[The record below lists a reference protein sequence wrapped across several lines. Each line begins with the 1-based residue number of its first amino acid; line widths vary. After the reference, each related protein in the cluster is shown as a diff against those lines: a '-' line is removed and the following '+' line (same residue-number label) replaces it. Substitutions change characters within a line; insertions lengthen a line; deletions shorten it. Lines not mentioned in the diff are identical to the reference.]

1 MSVERR
7 LRDPDF
13 CRELARRH
21 VLDPLLAKKLAC
33 DARSVS
39 HVAKLGL
46 ARSRCAP
53 TFSAAARSVRL
64 FIVSRS
70 AFSMVDAAATIWCA
84 RPAKRE
90 RWRVCGE
97 QTQKAQGGATHHPIH
112 AALHVRI
119 QVLVRE
125 EELERKWLE
134 ARGGDLAHLAA
145 PPALLTARGFQG
157 AHRAGTLTVTEISG
171 FQGVGR
177 VAALW
182 KMTWHAA
189 RAPFVSTLTT
199 STFALRHRR
208 LDTTDGPDSW

>member
-1 MSVERR
+1 M
-7 LRDPDF
+7 
-13 CRELARRH
+13 
-21 VLDPLLAKKLAC
+21 
-33 DARSVS
+33 S

-182 KMTWHAA
+182 MMTRGTRRGLPSFRQLLHCVTGAWTRPTGRTRGSRTWS
-189 RAPFVSTLTT
+189 RAGSAGRPSWP
-199 STFALRHRR
+199 RWRR
-208 LDTTDGPDSW
+208 R